1 MILIRRIKQVDRTGV
16 LKMAEK
22 ISDEEKSD
30 ALINVDSALDTLIA
44 AITALDENLPA
55 VKTDTNEQKIA
66 IDRVK
71 DLLETALVPYT
82 ADIVREIDGA
92 FGE

>member
-1 MILIRRIKQVDRTGV
+1 MDRMGV
-16 LKMAEK
+16 LRMAEK
-22 ISDEEKSD
+22 ISDEERSD
-30 ALINVDSALDTLIA
+30 ALINVDSALDTLVA
-44 AITALDENLPA
+44 AITALDENLPE

-71 DLLETALVPYT
+71 DLIETALVPYT
-82 ADIVREIDGA
+82 ADIIKEIDGA